1 MTKVLLPAP
10 DAFIPNAIDYFLK
23 AMNRTVEGVTVEPFD
38 IDIVKLPDPLFMLR
52 KELSVAKLLTKAA
65 TPTLA

>member
-1 MTKVLLPAP
+1 
-10 DAFIPNAIDYFLK
+10 
-23 AMNRTVEGVTVEPFD
+23 MNRTVEGVTVEPFD